1 MRSAAIENGAFDA
14 IVSSHYAEG
23 GKGAEKL
30 AESLS
35 KACSNR
41 KSTFRFLYELNKS
54 IEDKVETIA
63 KEMYGAGEVE
73 FQPIVKEKIQM
84 YNTQVNVKI
93 RHSLNRRQST
103 LISIVDFSCLSKGFN
118 KLPVCMAKT
127 SNSLTADPAIKGA
140 PTGFKVVV
148 NDIFI
153 SAGAGFVVVIC
164 GDISKMP
171 GLPTRPCFY
180 DMDLNTETGEIEG
193 LF

>member
-1 MRSAAIENGAFDA
+1 
-14 IVSSHYAEG
+14 
-23 GKGAEKL
+23 
-30 AESLS
+30 
-35 KACSNR
+35 
-41 KSTFRFLYELNKS
+41 
-54 IEDKVETIA
+54 
-63 KEMYGAGEVE
+63 
-73 FQPIVKEKIQM
+73 
-84 YNTQVNVKI
+84 
-93 RHSLNRRQST
+93 
-103 LISIVDFSCLSKGFN
+103 
-118 KLPVCMAKT
+118 MAKT
-127 SNSLTADPAIKGA
+127 SNSLTADPTIKGA